1 MDNCL
6 AIIISQHFFYDPFL
20 QNFRLFDSWFLFI
33 QCFYIMHASCGK
45 KVILVTSRL
54 VVRTV
59 SEKTRVMVS
68 LVKSM
73 LKSSN
78 SGGVESAV
86 KLETGRA
93 AIKSKTLGAGGLE
106 TCWLGA
112 WGWCAVTW
120 SETSN
125 KSRIVILQRHFYWKA
140 WIHVQNFV
148 FCKNAHIRYYS
159 RGSTTWITK
168 CWLSIALYA
177 ITKRARWVSI
187 SWHMLCTPSATNPLN
202 SEFQVSCQPLPAIR
216 ECSMDRYTVIKFHM
230 YVVVER

>member
-1 MDNCL
+1 
-6 AIIISQHFFYDPFL
+6 
-20 QNFRLFDSWFLFI
+20 
-33 QCFYIMHASCGK
+33 MHASCGK

-93 AIKSKTLGAGGLE
+93 AIKSKTLGAGCLE

-112 WGWCAVTW
+112 WGLSMCCYM
-120 SETSN
+120 SKIIIRN
-125 KSRIVILQRHFYWKA
+125 K
-140 WIHVQNFV
+140 
-148 FCKNAHIRYYS
+148 
-159 RGSTTWITK
+159 
-168 CWLSIALYA
+168 
-177 ITKRARWVSI
+177 
-187 SWHMLCTPSATNPLN
+187 
-202 SEFQVSCQPLPAIR
+202 
-216 ECSMDRYTVIKFHM
+216 
-230 YVVVER
+230 